1 MSRIAC
7 QVHAHETRWRGFLV
21 DADCEASLETLREA
35 TGEKATEAKKHDDP
49 DIVEEAW
56 EDART
61 IVTSNR
67 DDFLH
72 HIAVFQNRPNKKD
85 PPDLWGLLVIP
96 NNQNVRERAL
106 LWLKGGLRT
115 NVGLLHWPSAAFLN
129 LYIRLTM
136 EGKIHIRRF
145 KWSAYFGHPTQGVKI
160 KQPWKTWY
168 QSLQQVK

>member
-7 QVHAHETRWRGFLV
+7 QVDAHETRWRGFLV

-56 EDART
+56 QDART

-72 HIAVFQNRPNKKD
+72 HIAFFQNRPNKKD
-85 PPDLWGLLVIP
+85 PPDLWGLLVNSEQSERKRKSITLAQGRLEDQRRTP
-96 NNQNVRERAL
+96 ALAGRCLPESLHSPHDGRENPYPA
-106 LWLKGGLRT
+106 
-115 NVGLLHWPSAAFLN
+115 V
-129 LYIRLTM
+129 
-136 EGKIHIRRF
+136 
-145 KWSAYFGHPTQGVKI
+145 
-160 KQPWKTWY
+160 
-168 QSLQQVK
+168 